1 MLPRPNQ
8 APSSAEE
15 TLSFSEGQDIFQ
27 HGDPGGD
34 IYIIQ
39 QGEVE
44 IYTVEN
50 GVHVTLSKMTIGE
63 VLGVMTCLTNEPRM
77 ASARAKT
84 EVILRR
90 IKHIHIKRLVGNLP
104 TWMKIVLKDFTVRL
118 NQMNKLY
125 TDSVSLSNQLKKN
138 QISYIFLCSRIC
150 ALLSA
155 SAKYLVIQYD
165 NKKILLYTDI
175 ITYVTEALYL
185 PEQLTLMLLDVMVES
200 GMIHLNIERDNGK
213 KYITFENAEKLVFFS
228 QFLNEAKRGPYKKI
242 LESNLSTK
250 ELKILNGLVQIS
262 RRMGLD
268 PSTSCQLQVKDLA
281 TSMEK
286 MIGVRFD
293 LECVKIGEKFRLL
306 EITPGDLKIIFVPT
320 ELSRILVNISVYK
333 RLEKLEETHRLKKIK
348 KERAA

>member
-1 MLPRPNQ
+1 MFPRQNQ
-8 APSSAEE
+8 THSSAEE
-15 TLSFSEGQDIFQ
+15 TLVFSEGQDIFQ

-39 QGEVE
+39 QGQVE
-44 IYTVEN
+44 IYTFEN
-50 GVHVTLSKMTIGE
+50 GVHVTLSKMTTGE

-104 TWMKIVLKDFTVRL
+104 TWMKIVLKDFTARL

-125 TDSVSLSNQLKKN
+125 TDSVSLTNQLKKN

-155 SAKYLVIQYD
+155 SAKYLVVTYEG
-165 NKKILLYTDI
+165 KKILLLTDI
-175 ITYVTEALYL
+175 TNFVTEALYL
-185 PEQLTLMLLDVMVES
+185 PEQLTQMLLDVMVES
-200 GMIHLNIERDNGK
+200 GMIYLNIERDNGK

-242 LESNLSTK
+242 IESNLSTK
-250 ELKILNGLVQIS
+250 DLKILIGLVQIS

-268 PSTSCQLQVKDLA
+268 PSKSCQLQIKDLT

-286 MIGVRFD
+286 MISVKFD
-293 LECVKIGEKFRLL
+293 LDSVRLGEKFRLL
-306 EITPGDLKIIFVPT
+306 EIGPGDVKIIFVPND
-320 ELSRILVNISVYK
+320 LSRILVNISVYK
-333 RLEKLEETHRLKKIK
+333 KLEKLEETHRHKKAK